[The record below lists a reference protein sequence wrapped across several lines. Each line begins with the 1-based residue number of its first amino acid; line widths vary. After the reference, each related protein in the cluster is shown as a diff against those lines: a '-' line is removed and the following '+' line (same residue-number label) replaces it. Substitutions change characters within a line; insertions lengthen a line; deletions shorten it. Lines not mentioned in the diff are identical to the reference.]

1 MSHLEDAAYCEEIPQ
16 NFIRALDDKK
26 ICLALALA
34 ACVLMA
40 SDRDLSP
47 DDAALDACQVYHY
60 LLGLHSRQKSSD
72 N

>member
-1 MSHLEDAAYCEEIPQ
+1 MSHLEDAAYYEEIPQ
-16 NFIRALDDKK
+16 HFILALDDKK

-47 DDAALDACQVYHY
+47 YDAALDACQVYHY
-60 LLGLHSRQKSSD
+60 LLELHSRQNTSD
-72 N
+72 S

>member
-1 MSHLEDAAYCEEIPQ
+1 MSHLEDAAYYEEIPQ
-16 NFIRALDDKK
+16 HFIRALDDKK

-47 DDAALDACQVYHY
+47 DDAALDACQVYQC
-60 LLGLHSRQKSSD
+60 LLGLHSRRQASD
-72 N
+72 S